1 MELNALNETCTQQK
15 VDYEME
21 LSEISLTLNSRLA
34 ELNEKLSSTEAK
46 MNEYEQELAVKSA
59 RLDEMAANEAA
70 LREEIEGKESTINI
84 LKNSLMVKNAA
95 AAAATASPK
104 GYFITIY
111 LYFYSIGNS
120 FLY

>member
-1 MELNALNETCTQQK
+1 
-15 VDYEME
+15 ME
-21 LSEISLTLNSRLA
+21 LSEISLSLNSRLA
-34 ELNEKLSSTEAK
+34 ELNEKLSSTETK

-95 AAAATASPK
+95 AAATASPK
-104 GYFITIY
+104 GYIISIFLFDREYFFIY
-111 LYFYSIGNS
+111 SVQQNLYTFS
-120 FLY
+120 FD

>member
-15 VDYEME
+15 IDYEME
-21 LSEISLTLNSRLA
+21 LSEISLSLNSRLA
-34 ELNEKLSSTEAK
+34 ELNEKLNTTEAK

-95 AAAATASPK
+95 AAASTSSPK
-104 GYFITIY
+104 GYFIS
-111 LYFYSIGNS
+111 L
-120 FLY
+120 FLFDRE